1 MPRYGVLERW
11 QDLLWR
17 GAIAGA
23 RMRILVLN
31 SEIPFPPI
39 TGAQS
44 RTYHL
49 LRRLSAEHDVTLLGF
64 SWDSQDASVICSLP
78 VEVIRVPWAP
88 SEPYRNMHEG
98 NASESL
104 EAYRYLAYESAEPWF
119 VSYYNSAV
127 LENLLS
133 ELMSRWFDL
142 ILIEHS
148 FMARFLPFLR
158 PDVPKVLDMHNVHT
172 LMAWRRAQEKS
183 GSEKDDM
190 VKEFERTQS
199 YERTVCSAC
208 QLCLCCSDQDA
219 EAARR
224 FLNIEHLKVIPNG
237 VDTAMMTI
245 GKAPVTPGYLLFT
258 GMMNY
263 EPNRE
268 AVRYF
273 VKEILPLIRAEV
285 PYATFHIAGANP
297 TPEVTALTADSV
309 YIHGSVP
316 DMRPYFHQASVVV
329 VPLLHGGGTRLK
341 ILDAAACGKPIV
353 STSVG
358 AEGLNFVDG
367 RDVLLTDSA
376 PTFAQ
381 AVVRLLSNPDRQAE
395 LSRCARRAAEA
406 YDWSEIA
413 SEFCNVI
420 TDMAKGS
427 PKVGYG
433 QSLEADAAAHRESG
447 YDC

>member
-1 MPRYGVLERW
+1 
-11 QDLLWR
+11 
-17 GAIAGA
+17 
-23 RMRILVLN
+23 MRILVLN
-31 SEIPFPPI
+31 SDIPFPPI

-49 LRRLSAEHDVTLLGF
+49 LKRLCAEHDVTLVGF
-64 SWDSQDASVICSLP
+64 SWDSQDAPVICSLP
-78 VEVIRVPWAP
+78 VEFIRVPWAP

-98 NASESL
+98 SPSEAQA
-104 EAYRYLAYESAEPWF
+104 AYRYLAYESAEPWF
-119 VSYYNSAV
+119 VSYYNSATMENV
-127 LENLLS
+127 LG
-133 ELMSRWFDL
+133 ELMFRWFDL

-183 GSEKDDM
+183 GGDKHDS

-199 YERTVCSAC
+199 FERMVCSAC
-208 QLCLCCSDQDA
+208 QLCLCCSEQDA
-219 EAARR
+219 EAARH
-224 FLNIEHLKVIPNG
+224 FLNMEHLRVIPNG
-237 VDTAMMTI
+237 VDTAMMTPA
-245 GKAPVTPGYLLFT
+245 KAAVTPGCLLFT

-263 EPNRE
+263 EPNVE
-268 AVRYF
+268 AVQYF
-273 VKEILPLIRAEV
+273 VEEILPLIRAEV
-285 PYATFHIAGANP
+285 PNATFHIAGANP
-297 TPEVTALTADSV
+297 SPEIKALATESV

-367 RDVLLTDSA
+367 RDLLLADSA
-376 PTFAQ
+376 PPFAQ
-381 AVVRLLSNPDRQAE
+381 TVVRLLANPDRQAE

-406 YDWSEIA
+406 YDWSKIA
-413 SEFCNVI
+413 SEFCRVI
-420 TDMAKGS
+420 TGFAQAR
-427 PKVGYG
+427 PRVGFSF
-433 QSLEADAAAHRESG
+433 QSVERASVAHRENG
-447 YDC
+447 

>member
-1 MPRYGVLERW
+1 
-11 QDLLWR
+11 
-17 GAIAGA
+17 
-23 RMRILVLN
+23 MRILVLN

-49 LRRLSAEHDVTLLGF
+49 LRRLSAEHDVTLVGF
-64 SWDSQDASVICSLP
+64 SWDSQDPPVICSLP

-98 NASESL
+98 SPSESQ
-104 EAYRYLAYESAEPWF
+104 EAYRYLAYQSAEPWF
-119 VSYYNSAV
+119 VSYYNSATM
-127 LENLLS
+127 ENFLG

-148 FMARFLPFLR
+148 FMARFLAFLR

-172 LMAWRRAQEKS
+172 LMAWRRAQEKF
-183 GSEKDDM
+183 GGEKHDM

-199 YERTVCSAC
+199 FERTACSAC
-208 QLCLCCSDQDA
+208 QLCLCCSERDA
-219 EAARR
+219 EAARH
-224 FLNIEHLKVIPNG
+224 FLNIEHLRVIPNG
-237 VDTAMMTI
+237 VDTAVMTPA
-245 GKAPVTPGYLLFT
+245 KAAVKPGYLLFT

-263 EPNRE
+263 EPNVE

-273 VKEILPLIRAEV
+273 VGEILPLIRAEV
-285 PYATFHIAGANP
+285 PCATFHIAGANP
-297 TPEVTALTADSV
+297 SPEVKALAAESV

-367 RDVLLTDSA
+367 RDLLLADSA
-376 PTFAQ
+376 PRFART
-381 AVVRLLSNPDRQAE
+381 VVRLLSNPDRQAE
-395 LSRCARRAAEA
+395 LSRWARRAAEA
-406 YDWSEIA
+406 YDWSKIA
-413 SEFCNVI
+413 SEFCSVMI
-420 TDMAKGS
+420 GIAQGRRG
-427 PKVGYG
+427 VGYSF
-433 QSLEADAAAHRESG
+433 QSLERDATTHRENG
-447 YDC
+447 YG

>member
-1 MPRYGVLERW
+1 
-11 QDLLWR
+11 
-17 GAIAGA
+17 
-23 RMRILVLN
+23 MRILVLN

-49 LRRLSAEHDVTLLGF
+49 LRRLSAEHDVTLVGF
-64 SWDSQDASVICSLP
+64 SWDSQNSPIICSLP
-78 VEVIRVPWAP
+78 VEVIRVPWTP
-88 SEPYRNMHEG
+88 SKPYREMHEG
-98 NASESL
+98 SPSVSEA
-104 EAYRYLAYESAEPWF
+104 AYRHLAYESPEPWF
-119 VSYYNSAV
+119 VSYYNSATMESC
-127 LENLLS
+127 LA
-133 ELMSRWFDL
+133 ELMSRPFDV

-172 LMAWRRAQEKS
+172 FMAWRRAQEKS
-183 GSEKDDM
+183 GGQKDDV

-199 YERTVCSAC
+199 FERMVCSAC

-219 EAARR
+219 EAARH

-237 VDTAMMTI
+237 VDTAMMTS
-245 GKAPVTPGYLLFT
+245 GEAPVTPGYLLFT

-273 VKEILPLIRAEV
+273 VREILPLIRAEV

-297 TPEVTALTADSV
+297 SPEVKALAGDSV
-309 YIHGSVP
+309 HVHGSVP
-316 DMRPYFHQASVVV
+316 DMRPYFHQASIVV

-358 AEGLNFVDG
+358 AAGLNFVDG
-367 RDVLLTDSA
+367 RDLLLADSA
-376 PTFAQ
+376 PRFAQ
-381 AVVRLLSNPDRQAE
+381 TVVRLLSNPDRQAE
-395 LSRCARRAAEA
+395 LSRWARRAAEA

-413 SEFCNVI
+413 SEFRRVMI
-420 TDMAKGS
+420 GIAQGRS
-427 PKVGYG
+427 GAGYRF
-433 QSLEADAAAHRESG
+433 QSLETDATAHRENG
-447 YDC
+447 YG

>member
-1 MPRYGVLERW
+1 
-11 QDLLWR
+11 
-17 GAIAGA
+17 
-23 RMRILVLN
+23 MRILVLN

-49 LRRLSAEHDVTLLGF
+49 LKRLSAEHDVTLVGF
-64 SWDSQDASVICSLP
+64 SCDSQNSPIICSLP
-78 VEVIRVPWAP
+78 VEVICVPWAP
-88 SEPYRNMHEG
+88 SEPYRDMHEG
-98 NASESL
+98 SPSVSQA
-104 EAYRYLAYESAEPWF
+104 AYRHLAYESAEPWF
-119 VSYYNSAV
+119 VSYYNSGTMERSLA
-127 LENLLS
+127 
-133 ELMSRWFDL
+133 ELTSRSFDL

-148 FMARFLPFLR
+148 FMARFLPSL
-158 PDVPKVLDMHNVHT
+158 PSNVPKVLDMHNVHT

-199 YERTVCSAC
+199 FERTVCNAC

-219 EAARR
+219 EAARH
-224 FLNIEHLKVIPNG
+224 FLNIEHLRVIPNG
-237 VDTAMMTI
+237 VDTAMMTPA
-245 GKAPVTPGYLLFT
+245 KASVTPGYLLFT

-263 EPNRE
+263 EPNVE

-273 VKEILPLIRAEV
+273 VGEILPLIRAEV
-285 PYATFHIAGANP
+285 PNATFHIAGANP
-297 TPEVTALTADSV
+297 SPEVKALASDSV
-309 YIHGSVP
+309 YIYGSVP
-316 DMRPYFHQASVVV
+316 DMRPYFHRASVVI

-367 RDVLLTDSA
+367 RDVLLADSA

-395 LSRCARRAAEA
+395 LSRCARWAAEA
-406 YDWSEIA
+406 YDWSEIS

-420 TDMAKGS
+420 ADMAKGS

>member
-1 MPRYGVLERW
+1 
-11 QDLLWR
+11 
-17 GAIAGA
+17 
-23 RMRILVLN
+23 MRILMLN

-49 LRRLSAEHDVTLLGF
+49 LRGLSGEHDVTLVGF
-64 SWDSQDASVICSLP
+64 SWDSRASPTICSLP
-78 VEVIRVPWAP
+78 VEVICVPWAP
-88 SEPYRNMHEG
+88 SEPYRKMHESSPSVSQ
-98 NASESL
+98 A
-104 EAYRYLAYESAEPWF
+104 AYRHLAYESDEPWF
-119 VSYYNSAV
+119 VSYYNSAAM
-127 LENLLS
+127 ESLLA
-133 ELMSRWFDL
+133 ELMSRSFDL

-148 FMARFLPFLR
+148 FMARFLPFLP

-183 GSEKDDM
+183 GSEKDNA

-219 EAARR
+219 EAARH
-224 FLNIEHLKVIPNG
+224 FLNIEHLRVIPNG
-237 VDTAMMTI
+237 VDTTMMTA
-245 GKAPVTPGYLLFT
+245 GEAPAMPGYLLFT

-263 EPNRE
+263 EPNLE

-273 VKEILPLIRAEV
+273 VEELLPLIRAEV

-297 TPEVTALTADSV
+297 SPEVMALAAEGV
-309 YIHGSVP
+309 YIHASVP

-358 AEGLNFVDG
+358 AEGLNFMDG
-367 RDVLLTDSA
+367 RDILLADSA
-376 PTFAQ
+376 LTFSQ
-381 AVVRLLSNPDRQAE
+381 TVVRLLSNPDRQAE
-395 LSRCARRAAEA
+395 LSRCASRAAEA
-406 YDWSEIA
+406 YDWSGIA
-413 SEFCNVI
+413 SEFCSVMI
-420 TDMAKGS
+420 DVAQRRRGAR
-427 PKVGYG
+427 Y
-433 QSLEADAAAHRESG
+433 SLQPPEADTTAHRESG
-447 YDC
+447 YG

>member
-31 SEIPFPPI
+31 SDIPFPPI

-44 RTYHL
+44 RTFHL

-104 EAYRYLAYESAEPWF
+104 EAYRYLACESAEPWF

-183 GSEKDDM
+183 GSEKHDM
-190 VKEFERTQS
+190 LKEFERTRS
-199 YERTVCSAC
+199 FERMVCSAC
-208 QLCLCCSDQDA
+208 QLCLCCSEQDA
-219 EAARR
+219 ETARH
-224 FLNIEHLKVIPNG
+224 FLNIEHLRVIPNG
-237 VDTAMMTI
+237 VDTAMMTPA
-245 GKAPVTPGYLLFT
+245 KASATPGYLLFT

-263 EPNRE
+263 EPNVQ

-273 VKEILPLIRAEV
+273 VGEILPLIQAEAPNV
-285 PYATFHIAGANP
+285 TFHIAGANP
-297 TPEVTALTADSV
+297 SPEVKALATESV

-316 DMRPYFHQASVVV
+316 DMRSYFRRASVVV

-358 AEGLNFVDG
+358 AEGLNFVDS
-367 RDVLLTDSA
+367 RDLLLADSA
-376 PTFAQ
+376 PRFAQ
-381 AVVRLLSNPDRQAE
+381 TVVRLLSNPDHQAE
-395 LSRCARRAAEA
+395 LSRSARRAAEA
-406 YDWSEIA
+406 YDWSKIA
-413 SEFCNVI
+413 SEFCRVI
-420 TDMAKGS
+420 TGIAQGRAESALVVKEVPS
-427 PKVGYG
+427 HIARTSKV
-433 QSLEADAAAHRESG
+433 
-447 YDC
+447 